1 MSDPPRN
8 MTLEHLVQ
16 AMASLAENNAAQG
29 HATTQLLTQINERLA
44 SIDTRLAGLNAP
56 APHLPNAR
64 LEEMLGSLRSEVL
77 AAGERQAHDAA
88 ALVRMV
94 EASNAEFTEFR
105 RAVETALSVGW
116 QGIQA
121 MERRDS
127 RKRRKMSRDSSLA
140 LLGTALVGLG
150 LLARRRTRGSTTE
163 V

>member
-1 MSDPPRN
+1 
-8 MTLEHLVQ
+8 
-16 AMASLAENNAAQG
+16 
-29 HATTQLLTQINERLA
+29 
-44 SIDTRLAGLNAP
+44 
-56 APHLPNAR
+56 
-64 LEEMLGSLRSEVL
+64 
-77 AAGERQAHDAA
+77 
-88 ALVRMV
+88 MV
-94 EASNAEFTEFR
+94 EASNAEFAEFR

-150 LLARRRTRGSTTE
+150 LLARRRNRGSKTDA

>member
-8 MTLEHLVQ
+8 RTLEHLMQ

-56 APHLPNAR
+56 APHLPN
-64 LEEMLGSLRSEVL
+64 EEALGSLRSEVL
-77 AAGERQAHDAA
+77 ALGERQANDVA

-94 EASNAEFTEFR
+94 EASNAEFAEFR

-150 LLARRRTRGSTTE
+150 LLARRHNRGSKTDA